1 MRAYL
6 PISQSDLAK
15 FLADQSYSP
24 AQAFAPT
31 SGFGN
36 ENLDCD
42 EEEREYLLS
51 ILAGESAIDLRV
63 SQNSPGIVLA
73 IEVAE
78 GQWSESAE
86 DSIQLSAPITW
97 SQVQCALLAHED
109 DDELVWFAP
118 QEIAQELDS
127 WK

>member
-6 PISQSDLAK
+6 PISHGDLQK
-15 FLADQSYSP
+15 FLTDQSYS
-24 AQAFAPT
+24 AAAAFAPT
-31 SGFGN
+31 TAFVN

-42 EEEREYLLS
+42 EEEIEYLLS
-51 ILAGESAIDLRV
+51 ILAGESALDLRV

-86 DSIQLSAPITW
+86 DSLKLSAPITW

-109 DDELVWFAP
+109 DDELVWFAT

>member
-6 PISQSDLAK
+6 PISHSDLEK
-15 FLADQSYSP
+15 FLTDQTHS
-24 AQAFAPT
+24 AAAAFAPT
-31 SGFGN
+31 SGFVN

-42 EEEREYLLS
+42 EEEIEYLLS
-51 ILAGESAIDLRV
+51 ILAGEAALDLRS
-63 SQNSPGIVLA
+63 SQNAPGIVLA

-78 GQWSESAE
+78 GQWSEGTE
-86 DSIQLSAPITW
+86 DSLLLTAPFAW

-109 DDELVWFAP
+109 DDELVWFAT

>member
-15 FLADQSYSP
+15 FLTDQSYSA

-31 SGFGN
+31 SGFVT

-42 EEEREYLLS
+42 EEELEYLLS
-51 ILAGESAIDLRV
+51 ILAGESALDLRV

-97 SQVQCALLAHED
+97 SQVQCALLANED
-109 DDELVWFAP
+109 DDELVWFAT